1 MQEDSNGESSFEFVE
16 KRVEAM
22 SLSDVVSKPSFDAR
36 TGGMNPDSA
45 LNKGKNLLSGLS
57 PPSELPNFAIPTSQI
72 VNQNKDDF
80 SKANP
85 VSGLPKT
92 SLGAEPYKQAVI
104 VPPLT
109 TNLPQVPPHIIER
122 TTPKFSAAIPPSKG
136 TDIQHEHQV
145 VKDEHKG
152 DCNHGDTGGRGLM
165 GWVKDAVGGSGGLL
179 SRVAEKAKNS
189 VDSMITTLDPQMKE
203 FLYSGGDM
211 DVIVASDKEVKVSPI
226 REAFQT
232 VFGRA
237 TVVGIAA
244 QPAMVAAQPV
254 GFLAGVKGAQERI
267 SALRALPPRS
277 PANVAIDDT
286 LAAVVA
292 VESFLLEAMEER
304 WYEVS
309 VIVLSDK
316 QRGIELQTYT
326 QMTPVPASIVAQAHS
341 ETPKDY
347 PLSWSGLSVTI
358 GSLMAKHLQVE
369 HTEWHQVLTGVSRR
383 EMLLMAARTLAGLY
397 KNSLAALSQSA
408 ITA

>member
-1 MQEDSNGESSFEFVE
+1 MQEDSNGESSFEIVE
-16 KRVEAM
+16 KKVETM
-22 SLSDVVSKPSFDAR
+22 SLSDVVSKSSVDPRSG
-36 TGGMNPDSA
+36 TMYSESSA
-45 LNKGKNLLSGLS
+45 SKGKNLLSSLT
-57 PPSELPNFAIPTSQI
+57 PPSALPSFVIPTPS
-72 VNQNKDDF
+72 
-80 SKANP
+80 P
-85 VSGLPKT
+85 VSQSTDEVIKGNSGGSLASAPHGADPSLP
-92 SLGAEPYKQAVI
+92 AVMAS
-104 VPPLT
+104 PLAAS
-109 TNLPQVPPHIIER
+109 LPQVPAHVLER
-122 TTPKFSAAIPPSKG
+122 TSPKFSAAIPPNKGIDSSPEPHGSKEGQNVDFENEG
-136 TDIQHEHQV
+136 TP
-145 VKDEHKG
+145 
-152 DCNHGDTGGRGLM
+152 NSGGRGLM
-165 GWVKDAVGGSGGLL
+165 GWVKDAVGSSGGLL
-179 SRVAEKAKNS
+179 SKVAEKAKNS

-237 TVVGIAA
+237 TVVGVAA
-244 QPAMVAAQPV
+244 QPSVVATQPV
-254 GFLAGVKGAQERI
+254 GFLAGVNGALERI
-267 SALRALPPRS
+267 AALRALPPRS
-277 PANVAIDDT
+277 PSTLAVDDT

-316 QRGIELQTYT
+316 QRGIELHTYT
-326 QMTPVPASIVAQAHS
+326 QMTPVPASIVAQAQA

-358 GSLMAKHLQVE
+358 GSLMAKHLQVD

-397 KNSLAALSQSA
+397 KNSLAG
-408 ITA
+408 